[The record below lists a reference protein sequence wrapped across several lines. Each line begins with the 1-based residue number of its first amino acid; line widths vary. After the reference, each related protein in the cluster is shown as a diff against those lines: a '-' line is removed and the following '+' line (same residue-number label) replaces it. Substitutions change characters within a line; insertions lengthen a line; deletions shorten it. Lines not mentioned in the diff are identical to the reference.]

1 MAYFTSPEFLRVI
14 LLLFINVVHSKWRQ
28 YVNTIVPAP
37 YLDEVFHVPQ
47 VQAYWFGKWSQWDP
61 KITTPPG
68 LYGFSYLVNSFRA
81 YMDPGLKP
89 TTNEWRYVNAV
100 LLYLTLIVLYILAAV
115 GKKSVVSENVLQR
128 EFNVILFPLLFF
140 FSALYYT
147 DLFSVFTV
155 VLAQTFWA
163 TSSSMQGWKKFL
175 FQTLH
180 LMAGL
185 LSLTARQTNIFW
197 VAVYLGGL
205 QAVETIKAKVGV
217 EKIHDPPVS
226 QASIEGSI
234 YPLLSP
240 V

>member
-14 LLLFINVVHSKWRQ
+14 LLLFINVVHSKWRE
-28 YVNTIVPAP
+28 YVNKIVPAP

-61 KITTPPG
+61 KLTTPPG

-89 TTNEWRYVNAV
+89 TTDEWRYINAV
-100 LLYLTLIVLYILAAV
+100 LLYLTLIVLYVLAAV

-140 FSALYYT
+140 FSGLYYT

-155 VLAQTFWA
+155 VLTQTFWA
-163 TSSSMQGWKKFL
+163 TGSSMGGAKKFL

-180 LMAGL
+180 LVAGL

-205 QAVETIKAKVGV
+205 QAVETVKEKTGV

-226 QASIEGSI
+226 QASFEG
-234 YPLLSP
+234 
-240 V
+240 